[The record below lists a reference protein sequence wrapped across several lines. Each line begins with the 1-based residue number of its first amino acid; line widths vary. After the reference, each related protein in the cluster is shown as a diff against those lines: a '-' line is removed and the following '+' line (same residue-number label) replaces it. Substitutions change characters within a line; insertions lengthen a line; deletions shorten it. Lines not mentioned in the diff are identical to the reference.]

1 MLRVDSPLPK
11 DLEAIIQDTIGH
23 CITVHRE
30 LGPGL
35 LEAIYSRA
43 IGLELTANSVPYE
56 REKQYPVHYRGELL
70 CNQRLDFVI
79 AGQVVLEIKSIERL
93 GPVHHAQLLNYLR
106 VSQLRAGL
114 LMNFN
119 VAVLRDGM
127 KRLVL

>member
-1 MLRVDSPLPK
+1 MLRVASPLPE
-11 DLEAIIQDTIGH
+11 DLEAIVEDTIGH

-35 LEAIYSRA
+35 LETIYSRA
-43 IGLELTANSVPYE
+43 ICLELTANGVPYE
-56 REKQYPVHYRGELL
+56 REKQYPVTYRGELL

-79 AGQVVLEIKSIERL
+79 AGHVVLEIKSIERL

-119 VAVLRDGM
+119 VAVLRGGM